1 MRKLIAKYLGEGAI
15 PSGVSLNESRSLAMF
30 VRGLDSLSVPRPMIV
45 NQNAAAEMKDTFR
58 LLDLLVRGA
67 LPLAL
72 KANGV
77 PMPWFKS
84 HEPIAYDNNL
94 SASIAVLNRIL
105 ARLDKLTEM
114 LGDYDETADLDSLS
128 SVADFI
134 YEAIEDG
141 IIPAIRLL
149 RDEDDAP
156 VRRMLRDATTSLA
169 NAMNAAVYAGA
180 NEARLKRYVEAVI
193 DNEPLFGD
201 EII

>member
-1 MRKLIAKYLGEGAI
+1 MRRLIAKYLSEGIA
-15 PSGVSLNESRSLAMF
+15 PRRDSVQESRSFAMF
-30 VRGLDSLSVPRPMIV
+30 VKGLDSISVSRPLIV
-45 NQNAAAEMKDTFR
+45 NKSAAEEMKDVFR

-72 KANGV
+72 KENGV
-77 PMPWFKS
+77 SMPWFKAQ
-84 HEPIAYDNNL
+84 EPIVYDNNL
-94 SASIAVLNRIL
+94 SASIAGLNRIL
-105 ARLDKLTEM
+105 GRLDSLVEM
-114 LGDYDETADLDSLS
+114 LGDYDETAELDSLS

-156 VRRMLRDATTSLA
+156 VRRMLRDATTSLS

-180 NEARLKRYVEAVI
+180 NEAKMKRYLEAVI
-193 DNEPLFGD
+193 DGEPLFGD

>member
-15 PSGVSLNESRSLAMF
+15 PSGSSLNESRSLAMF
-30 VRGLDSLSVPRPMIV
+30 VRGLDSLSVPRPMVV

-77 PMPWFKS
+77 PMPWFKTQ
-84 HEPIAYDNNL
+84 EPIVYDNNL

-114 LGDYDETADLDSLS
+114 LGDYDETAELDSLS

-169 NAMNAAVYAGA
+169 NATNAAVYAGA